1 MAVDRIGGFGRVG
14 RDTPSAGFDA
24 LDKKTSAEDTAAKP
38 ERNAKVDE
46 VAKLYEKQFLR
57 EMVKAM
63 RGTVSFGAEKPSM
76 AENLYRDELDQQ
88 YVESWGD
95 HGGIGL
101 GDLIYEQIMDKFFAT
116 AAGQELK
123 NQNKGPNN
131 NGQAIPLTDRDVTRV
146 LRMSSQAPGG
156 NQVPLR
162 VETKS
167 GEDGKPAKILA
178 PWDGEVVAK
187 ARIEGGKTAL
197 TLAHGPKLR
206 STFVFQG
213 VAGADVQPGAKFS
226 QGSQLATLSPEIHSF
241 LWNLN
246 QTAERSLDPGP
257 ARSN

>member
-1 MAVDRIGGFGRVG
+1 MSVDRIGGLGGVG
-14 RDTPSAGFDA
+14 RDAPSAGLDA
-24 LDKKTSAEDTAAKP
+24 LDKKTPAEDTAKP

-95 HGGIGL
+95 NGGVGL
-101 GDLIYEQIMDKFFAT
+101 SDLIYEQIMEKFFAS
-116 AAGQELK
+116 AAGRELK
-123 NQNKGPNN
+123 SQNK
-131 NGQAIPLTDRDVTRV
+131 GQAIPLTDRDVARV
-146 LRMSSQAPGG
+146 IRMKSQAPAGG
-156 NQVPLR
+156 QVPLR
-162 VETKS
+162 VETKPA
-167 GEDGKPAKILA
+167 DAGKPAKILA

-213 VAGADVQPGAKFS
+213 VAGADVQPGAKLS
-226 QGSQLATLSPEIHSF
+226 QGSHLATLSPEIHSF

-246 QTAERSLDPGP
+246 QSAQSSLDPGP

>member
-1 MAVDRIGGFGRVG
+1 MAVDRIGGLGRVG
-14 RDTPSAGFDA
+14 RDAPSAGFDA
-24 LDKKTSAEDTAAKP
+24 LDQKTPAEDTAKP

-63 RGTVSFGAEKPSM
+63 RGTVNFGAEKPSM
-76 AENLYRDELDQQ
+76 AENIYRDELDQQ
-88 YVESWGD
+88 YVESWGEN
-95 HGGIGL
+95 GGVGL
-101 GDLIYEQIMDKFFAT
+101 SDLIYEQIMEKFFAT

-123 NQNKGPNN
+123 SQNKGQ
-131 NGQAIPLTDRDVTRV
+131 GIPLTDRDVSRV
-146 LRMSSQAPGG
+146 IRMKTQTPGG

-162 VETKS
+162 VETKPSADGTS
-167 GEDGKPAKILA
+167 GKILA
-178 PWDGEVVAK
+178 PWDGQVVAK

-213 VAGADVQPGAKFS
+213 VAGADVQPGAKLS
-226 QGSQLATLSPEIHSF
+226 QGSQVATLSPEIHSF

-246 QTAERSLDPGP
+246 QSAERALDPGP